1 MERKSEERTTS
12 GLDFARNLIQV
23 DSLSQKF
30 TAVMLEESTSVYGV
44 GYVNQSTLLDIN
56 LIAIVPHVGFFS
68 GPSPVIVLDS
78 QPWSVSPRLWV
89 SSPPYLYAAA
99 NYRRAAYLLDGAR
112 TNLLNAGL
120 GD

>member
-1 MERKSEERTTS
+1 MS
-12 GLDFARNLIQV
+12 
-23 DSLSQKF
+23 
-30 TAVMLEESTSVYGV
+30 
-44 GYVNQSTLLDIN
+44 
-56 LIAIVPHVGFFS
+56 GFF
-68 GPSPVIVLDS
+68 LDPRRLLS
-78 QPWSVSPRLWV
+78 WILEPWSVSPRLWV